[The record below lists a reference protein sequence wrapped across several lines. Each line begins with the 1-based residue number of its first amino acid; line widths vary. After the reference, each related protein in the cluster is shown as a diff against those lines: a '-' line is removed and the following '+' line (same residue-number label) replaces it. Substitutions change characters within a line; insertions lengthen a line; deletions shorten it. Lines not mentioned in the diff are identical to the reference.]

1 MHHGSYKITA
11 FNDEEVKAYI
21 PPNLE
26 EILQYIDIDSNRIG
40 KVSYFLGKLDAICDV
55 LPETNLF
62 IYLYVRKEALLS
74 SQIEGT
80 QSSLIDVFSYEN
92 YKVNEGIQFLSDRMN
107 KLGSPELDFL
117 KCYYYYLT
125 LAHAYCNGLKS
136 VLDKIT
142 SFCFYKK
149 NK

>member
-1 MHHGSYKITA
+1 MHRGSYKITA

-26 EILQYIDIDSNRIG
+26 EILQYIDVDLNRIG

-92 YKVNEGIQFLSDRMN
+92 YKVSSTPIYDVEEVTNYIKALNEGISLLNN
-107 KLGSPELDFL
+107 KLPLCNRLL
-117 KCYYYYLT
+117 KT
-125 LAHAYCNGLKS
+125 LHRILMQG
-136 VLDKIT
+136 VRGEI
-142 SFCFYKK
+142 FYM
-149 NK
+149 